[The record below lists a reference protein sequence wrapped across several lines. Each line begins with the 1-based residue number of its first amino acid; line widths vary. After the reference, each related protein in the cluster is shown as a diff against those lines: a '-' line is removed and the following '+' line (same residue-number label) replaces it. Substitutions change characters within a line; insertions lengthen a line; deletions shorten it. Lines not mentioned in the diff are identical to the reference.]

1 MIRCGDV
8 RGSRFRWA
16 LSPTIALSIFA
27 ATTSV
32 RAVEPPTP
40 SSEPSQIEI
49 DAAIAR
55 AKAAAKK
62 RDYATALAEFEK
74 ARAMKATAQLHFN
87 VAVCHQALMLGAAEG
102 TPERDAQ
109 RQAAI
114 AAYREYLAA
123 APDASDRADVER
135 IVVELGGTTGPEPAP
150 EPDDS
155 PALPELREIV
165 TRIDPEPEPEPEPA
179 PKPDV
184 PVRPPTPVSKV
195 HGRVGPFVPVVL
207 AHMGRLGGRTL
218 VSPMIGLGVRGGVF
232 LGARERLNLGGELS
246 AYGMPSAPS
255 QKHVLVG
262 AVLAATLEYGDT
274 VGKKKRFA
282 IAGGLV
288 IGPAFESLRY
298 HGNDSGRTACAVKTD
313 EASSRAGAVLAPRLA
328 LMLLLGRRRNHELGL
343 RITPALALFGNGSSS
358 PPSGA
363 TSCAQTPFAEVG
375 LPGGPALVTTID
387 LGYAPRL

>member
-1 MIRCGDV
+1 ML
-8 RGSRFRWA
+8 A
-16 LSPTIALSIFA
+16 LFWTTAMTRVHA
-27 ATTSV
+27 A
-32 RAVEPPTP
+32 EPPTP

-49 DAAIAR
+49 DAAIGR

-62 RDYATALAEFEK
+62 RDYPTALAEFEK
-74 ARAMKATAQLHFN
+74 ARAMKATPQLHFN
-87 VAVCHQALMLGAAEG
+87 VAVCHQALMLAAAEG

-165 TRIDPEPEPEPEPA
+165 TRIDPDEPQPEPK

-184 PVRPPTPVSKV
+184 PDRPPTPVSKV
-195 HGRVGPFVPVVL
+195 HGRVGPFVPILL

-232 LGARERLNLGGELS
+232 LGARERLNLGGEVA
-246 AYGMPSAPS
+246 AYGMPAAPA

-282 IAGGLV
+282 IAGGIV

-298 HGNDSGRTACAVKTD
+298 HGNDDGRAACAVRKKD
-313 EASSRAGAVLAPRLA
+313 EDSSRAGAVLAPRLA

-343 RITPALALFGNGSSS
+343 RITPALALFGSGSST
-358 PPSGA
+358 PPSGM
-363 TSCAQTPFAEVG
+363 TSCDQTPFAEVG

>member
-1 MIRCGDV
+1 M
-8 RGSRFRWA
+8 RGSCLRWA
-16 LSPTIALSIFA
+16 LSSTIAASISTAIASVHA
-27 ATTSV
+27 A
-32 RAVEPPTP
+32 EPPTA

-49 DAAIAR
+49 DAAIGR
-55 AKAAAKK
+55 AKAAAMK

-87 VAVCHQALMLGAAEG
+87 VAVCHQALMLAAAEG

-123 APDASDRADVER
+123 APEASDRADVER
-135 IVVELGGTTGPEPAP
+135 IVIELGGTTGPEPAP
-150 EPDDS
+150 EPEQS

-165 TRIDPEPEPEPEPA
+165 TRIDPEEPA
-179 PKPDV
+179 PKPEPKPVV
-184 PVRPPTPVSKV
+184 PDRPPTPVSKV

-218 VSPMIGLGVRGGVF
+218 VSPLIGLGVRGGVF
-232 LGARERLNLGGELS
+232 LGARERLNLGGELA
-246 AYGMPSAPS
+246 AYGMPAAPS
-255 QKHVLVG
+255 AKHVLVG
-262 AVLAATLEYGDT
+262 AMFGATLEYGDT

-282 IAGGLV
+282 IAGGIV

-298 HGNDSGRTACAVKTD
+298 HGNAASKATCSVDKKD
-313 EASSRAGAVLAPRLA
+313 EVSSRAGAVLAPRLA
-328 LMLLLGRRRNHELGL
+328 LMVLLGKRRNHEIGL
-343 RITPALALFGNGSSS
+343 RITPALALFGNGTSQ
-358 PPSGA
+358 PPGTA
-363 TSCAQTPFAEVG
+363 TSCDQTPFAEVG
-375 LPGGPALVTTID
+375 LPGGAALVTTID